1 MKVQVVSDERG
12 RIISLGVLT
21 DIRGVSGIAKAG
33 VLPKPGQTV
42 HTLEVPTKLEKHS
55 LLELHR
61 ALRVDGVG
69 ETARLVP
76 LEQFTEP
83 FLKGS

>member
-21 DIRGVSGIAKAG
+21 DVRGVSGIAKAG
-33 VLPKPGQTV
+33 VLPKPGQSV
-42 HTLEVPTKLEKHS
+42 HTLEVPPGLEKRS

-69 ETARLVP
+69 AAARLIP
-76 LEQFTEP
+76 LAQFVEP
-83 FLKGS
+83 FLKGT